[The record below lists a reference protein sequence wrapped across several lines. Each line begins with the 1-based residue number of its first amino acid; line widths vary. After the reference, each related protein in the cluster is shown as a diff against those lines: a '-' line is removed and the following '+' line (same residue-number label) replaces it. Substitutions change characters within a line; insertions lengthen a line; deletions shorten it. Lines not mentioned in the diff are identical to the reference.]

1 MKLELNLTT
10 AFTLRKRIKEL
21 LNKVSYQLQCPNYVV
36 EPERVNE
43 VLETLESGNVEGA
56 YRLYAELQNANRAL
70 SDLIDQN
77 NADGKK
83 LLNEVTMINTQINL
97 VTIIDNKLKANRTS
111 KSRNPVTG
119 NWEVTTLTKITE
131 FDTAKELE
139 TLKQK
144 KVRLEDELTKVNSKA
159 KLTFDLNDEIYKRIY
174 GE

>member
-21 LNKVSYQLQCPNYVV
+21 LGKVNYQLQASNYVV

-43 VLETLESGNVEGA
+43 VLETIESGNIESA
-56 YRLYAELQNANRAL
+56 YKLYAELLNANREL
-70 SDLIDQN
+70 TDLIDQN

-83 LLNEVTMINTQINL
+83 LLNEVTMTNQKINL
-97 VTIIDNKLKANRTS
+97 ITFIDNKLKANRTS